1 MIVEGRAWLFAEAN
15 LNTDLMMPGAAIRL
29 PIEEQLRHVFAAN
42 RPGWAD
48 EVREGDVL
56 VGGRNFGTGSSRPA
70 AALLRRLGI
79 RALVA
84 ESINE
89 LFYRNC
95 VNYALPALECR
106 GIVAAVAE
114 GDVVRVDVAG
124 GAVANLRTGKTL
136 SAPRMPRMLIDIVTA
151 GGLRARLRAEGY
163 IG

>member
-1 MIVEGRAWLFAEAN
+1 VIVEGRAWLFAEPN

-29 PIEEQLRHVFAAN
+29 PVEQQVRHVFTAN
-42 RPGWAD
+42 RPGWA
-48 EVREGDVL
+48 EQVREGDVL
-56 VGGRNFGTGSSRPA
+56 IAGRNFGTGSSRPA

-79 RALVA
+79 RALAA

-114 GDVVRVDVAG
+114 GDVIRVDVAEG
-124 GAVANLRTGKTL
+124 TVANLRTGETL
-136 SAPRMPRMLIDIVTA
+136 AAPRMPRMLIDIISA

-163 IG
+163 IA

>member
-1 MIVEGRAWLFAEAN
+1 VIVEGRAWLFAEPN

-29 PIEEQLRHVFAAN
+29 PIEQQITQVFAAN

-48 EVREGDVL
+48 QVRDGDVL

-70 AALLRRLGI
+70 AALFRRLGI

-84 ESINE
+84 DSVNE

-106 GIVAAVAE
+106 GIVAAVTE
-114 GDVVRVDVAG
+114 GDVLRIDVAE
-124 GAVANLRTGKTL
+124 GAIVNLRSGETL
-136 SAPRMPRMLIDIVTA
+136 RAPRMPPMLIDIIAA
-151 GGLRARLRAEGY
+151 GGLRERLRSEGY
-163 IG
+163 I